1 MDKRFL
7 PITDPRNELSA
18 QRLDL
23 DTQKLSLAQMRVLT
37 EKTQLAFAAV
47 VARYK
52 ITKELDE
59 TLSSAIAVKR
69 LGDLDPTSKDYEKER
84 AAILFEHSNAFNNP
98 VVRQT
103 VETQDIL
110 HRQHAAAQENFENQ
124 KAVAAFSAPLN
135 QAKTAEQLSVA
146 LKNLDMIASQFG
158 KPNPKTG
165 EVTPIPPELQNFKT
179 YVTQLGAALTK
190 PTEPTA
196 TPTPAPTT
204 TPQPSPTPAGV
215 STENAL
221 QFLHTALGQT
231 SPAPTAAPAQ
241 SPVAAVSSGEPD
253 NADAELS
260 ADE

>member
-7 PITDPRNELSA
+7 AVTDPAANELA
-18 QRLDL
+18 TRRLDL
-23 DTQKLSLAQMRVLT
+23 DTRKLSLAEMKALT

-84 AAILFEHSNAFNNP
+84 AAILFEHSNVFNNP

-124 KAVAAFSAPLN
+124 KAVAAASAPLN
-135 QAKTAEQLSVA
+135 QAKTAEQ
-146 LKNLDMIASQFG
+146 
-158 KPNPKTG
+158 
-165 EVTPIPPELQNFKT
+165 
-179 YVTQLGAALTK
+179 
-190 PTEPTA
+190 
-196 TPTPAPTT
+196 
-204 TPQPSPTPAGV
+204 
-215 STENAL
+215 
-221 QFLHTALGQT
+221 
-231 SPAPTAAPAQ
+231 
-241 SPVAAVSSGEPD
+241 
-253 NADAELS
+253 
-260 ADE
+260 